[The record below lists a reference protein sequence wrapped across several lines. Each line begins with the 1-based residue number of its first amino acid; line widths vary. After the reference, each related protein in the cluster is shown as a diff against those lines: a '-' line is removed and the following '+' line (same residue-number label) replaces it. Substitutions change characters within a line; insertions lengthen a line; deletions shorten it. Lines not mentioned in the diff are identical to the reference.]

1 MRREERQQHARENT
15 RRAILDAALEL
26 FIADGYGQVSIRN
39 IAAKVDYSPG
49 AIYSYF
55 PSKDEIFFALAEEGF
70 REIGERQFAGSPSD
84 DPLGDVRAVAWRLYE
99 FSKDQPQYFALVFL
113 DRHVPRV
120 SKEYERFSFISDMR
134 SRALAQVERC
144 IEDGIFPATTDS
156 EVALRLLF
164 APVIGIAA
172 LRLSNRMQPDVDA
185 DALTRDAIET
195 TLVGICAGA
204 PTHARCVPVSPA
216 GTIRS
221 GESSNSAVSSGHQGD
236 PTMVKAGA
244 VARTVAIVAL
254 AVGLTSACDAAKG
267 ESAAK
272 TAAPAAI
279 SVSVAAATEQPITR
293 FLKVTGTLAAEEEAE
308 VAAEIQGRVIATPV
322 ERGTRVAQGADL
334 IRVSPAEAQAQAAEA
349 EANAAQ
355 LERRLGLGGTD
366 VRRGVSGDPE
376 ERRRGVSGDPEERRQ
391 GVSGDP
397 EERRQGVPGD
407 NAEFETDRVPEVA
420 NARAQLTLATGEF
433 DRAKMLFDK
442 QLLSKSD
449 FDQKSAQAEVA
460 RRQFEIARN
469 GAMQQYQGLLAARA
483 RVMLAKKALADTIVK
498 APFAGV
504 VGQRLVSVGDYVQ
517 RGTKVASVLR
527 TNPLRVQL
535 TVPEQYSAGVAVGR
549 SVSFEVDASPGQKFT
564 GQVRYVSPAL
574 EANSRTLIVEAV
586 VPNDS
591 GALKP
596 GAFATA
602 LIEQANRS
610 PGVLTPAAAVR
621 TVAGTS
627 RVFVVAGNKAEER
640 IVTIGQPLGD
650 LVEITNG
657 LKVGEKV
664 ATSNV
669 TQLADGVQV
678 AAK

>member
-26 FIADGYGQVSIRN
+26 FIADGYAQVSIRN
-39 IAAKVDYSPG
+39 IAAKVEYSPG

-70 REIGERQFAGSPSD
+70 RAIGERQFADSPSD
-84 DPLGDVRAVAWRLYE
+84 DPLDDVRAVAWRLYE

-113 DRHVPRV
+113 DRRVPRV
-120 SKEYERFSFISDMR
+120 SKEYERFSFIADMR
-134 SRALAQVERC
+134 NRARAQVERC
-144 IEDGIFPATTDS
+144 IEDGIFPATIDP

-172 LRLSNRMQPDVDA
+172 LRVSNRMQPDVDA
-185 DALTRDAIET
+185 DALVRDAIET
-195 TLVGICAGA
+195 TLAGIRAGA
-204 PTHARCVPVSPA
+204 PTHARRVPVSR
-216 GTIRS
+216 T
-221 GESSNSAVSSGHQGD
+221 ESEKT
-236 PTMVKAGA
+236 PA
-244 VARTVAIVAL
+244 VARTVAVLAL
-254 AVGLTSACDAAKG
+254 AAALTTAACGTAKG
-267 ESAAK
+267 ESGAK
-272 TAAPAAI
+272 TAAPAAT
-279 SVSVAAATEQPITR
+279 SVSVAVATEQSITR

-308 VAAEIQGRVIATPV
+308 VAAEVQGRVIATPV
-322 ERGTRVAQGADL
+322 ERGTRVAEGADL

-355 LERRLGLGGTD
+355 LERRLGLGGTMEP
-366 VRRGVSGDPE
+366 GG
-376 ERRRGVSGDPEERRQ
+376 GVSGDPEERRQ
-391 GVSGDP
+391 AGLADSS
-397 EERRQGVPGD
+397 
-407 NAEFETDRVPEVA
+407 AFETDRVPEVA

-460 RRQFEIARN
+460 RRQFDIARN
-469 GAMQQYQGLLAARA
+469 GAMQQYQALLAARA
-483 RVMLAKKALADTIVK
+483 RVALAKKALADTVVK

-517 RGTKVASVLR
+517 RGTKVASVMR

-535 TVPEQYSAGVAVGR
+535 TVPEQYSAEVAVGR
-549 SVSFEVDASPGQKFT
+549 SVSFEVDAAPGQTFV

-574 EANSRTLIVEAV
+574 EANSRTLVVEAV

-596 GAFATA
+596 GSFASA

-610 PGVLTPAAAVR
+610 PGVLAPATAVR

-627 RVFVVAGNKAEER
+627 RVFVVSGDTVEER
-640 IVTIGQPLGD
+640 IVTLGQQVGD
-650 LVEITNG
+650 LVEITSG
-657 LKVGEKV
+657 LKTGEKV

-669 TQLADGVQV
+669 TQLADGVRV
-678 AAK
+678 AAR